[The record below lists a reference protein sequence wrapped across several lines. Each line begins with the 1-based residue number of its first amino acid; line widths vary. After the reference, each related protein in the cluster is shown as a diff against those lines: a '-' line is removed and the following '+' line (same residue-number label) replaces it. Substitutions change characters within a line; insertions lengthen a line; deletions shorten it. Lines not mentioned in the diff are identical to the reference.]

1 MSSETVA
8 YFPPETRAM
17 PLTLIRTERLLPVPG
32 KVLVS
37 AGERVQAS
45 QTIAQAEISGEV
57 RIVNVARL
65 LRVPPARVARLLK
78 VKEGDDVTTNTI
90 IAARG
95 LLPSGRVLSPTN
107 GFVYRVDKAKG
118 RVLIKVVVPPFD
130 LTAYLS
136 GTVANVMSGRGV
148 VIETTGALVQA
159 TVGFGGEAFGVLHVV
174 AHDPADVLRTKS
186 VDVTAHGAI
195 LVGGAWIE
203 EGALQQAAQLQVR
216 GIIAGSMDGRLIDL
230 AHTLPFPILLTEGLG
245 RIPMSRPIFKL
256 LQSQSGRE
264 ASISALTRTRWGVQR
279 PEILIPLPADSK
291 PAAPVALGT
300 PLTIGVRVRV
310 VRGSLQGAAGTVA
323 TIPDRPMQ
331 IGSGARVYGA
341 EIDLEDVGRAF
352 VAFANLEILR
362 G

>member
-1 MSSETVA
+1 MSTETVA

-17 PLTLIRTERLLPVPG
+17 PLTLIRRERLLPVPG

-57 RIVNVARL
+57 RIVNVARM
-65 LRVPPARVARLLK
+65 LRVPPARAARWLK
-78 VKEGDDVTTNTI
+78 VKEGDDVTPHTV
-90 IAARG
+90 IASRG
-95 LLPSGRVLSPTN
+95 LLPSGRVMSPTN
-107 GFVYRVDKAKG
+107 GFVYRIDKAKG

-148 VIETTGALVQA
+148 VIEATGALVQA
-159 TVGFGGEAFGVLHVV
+159 TVGFGGESFGVLQVV
-174 AHDPADVLRTKS
+174 ARDPAEVLRSKS
-186 VDVTAHGAI
+186 VDVTAHGAL

-216 GIIAGSMDGRLIDL
+216 GIIAGSMEGRLIDF

-245 RIPMSRPIFKL
+245 RIPMSRPIFNL
-256 LQSQSGRE
+256 LQSHAGRE
-264 ASISALTRTRWGVQR
+264 ASLSALTQTRWGVMR
-279 PEILIPLPADSK
+279 PEILIPLPSDTK

-300 PLTIGVRVRV
+300 PLTIGARVRV
-310 VRGSLQGAAGTVA
+310 VRGALQGATGLVA
-323 TIPDRPMQ
+323 TIPDRPIQ
-331 IGSGARVYGA
+331 IGSGARTYGA
-341 EIDLEDVGRAF
+341 EVDLDDVGRTF
-352 VAFANLEILR
+352 VPFANLEILR
-362 G
+362 S